1 MQIKIGIQNSGREL
15 ILESE
20 ETTEAINKKVEKAL
34 TDPSSTLQLTDE
46 KGGTVII
53 PATALA
59 YIEIAAEQPRKVGFV
74 S

>member
-15 ILESE
+15 VLESD
-20 ETTEAINKKVEKAL
+20 ETTEQINQKVEKAL
-34 TDPSSTLQLTDE
+34 ADPVSTLQLTDE
-46 KGGTVII
+46 KGATVIV

-74 S
+74 G

>member
-15 ILESE
+15 IIESE
-20 ETTEAINKKVEKAL
+20 ETTEAVNKKVEKAL
-34 TDPSSTLQLTDE
+34 TDAASTLQLTDD

-53 PATALA
+53 PSSALA